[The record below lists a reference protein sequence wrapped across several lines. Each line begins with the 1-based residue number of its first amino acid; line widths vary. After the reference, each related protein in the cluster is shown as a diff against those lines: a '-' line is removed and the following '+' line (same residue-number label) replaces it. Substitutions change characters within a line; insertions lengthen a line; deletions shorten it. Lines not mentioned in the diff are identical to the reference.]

1 MKIAVIGA
9 GISGISAASLLQQK
23 GHEVIVYEKEERI
36 GGLIQCDWVEGNLFH
51 KVGGHVFNSKLDKV
65 LEWFWSQF
73 EQKEEFYAIKRKAK
87 IWMNNTLIG
96 YPIENYLY
104 QLDDSLLSKI
114 VAELLALQPRDPMR
128 YPSFG
133 EFLRGN
139 FGETLYQIYFQPYN
153 QKVWNT
159 DLKNVSMQWLEG
171 KLPMPNLNEI
181 VLSNIRQREES
192 QMVHSSFYYP
202 KNGGSQF
209 IIDRLARGLD
219 IRLATPVD
227 SVVRK
232 GAGLVL
238 NGNISIDAL
247 VYTGDVRKLKA
258 IIDMADVRGNIPAGV
273 HNLRA
278 NGTHNVL
285 CYTDDTDLTWLYLP
299 EKDTRAHRIIYTGNF
314 SPANN
319 GTSRKTCVVEFSGRN
334 DESTMTEELR
344 KLPGNLEPIR
354 FNYQPN
360 SYVIQDHDTRDVIAE
375 TMAIL
380 GPHSIYLCGR
390 FAEWEYYNM
399 DKAIEAAINLVEEIG

>member
-202 KNGGSQF
+202 KKGGSQF

-273 HNLRA
+273 HNLRV

-285 CYTDDTDLTWLYLP
+285 CYIDDTDLTWLYLP

-344 KLPGNLEPIR
+344 KLPGEPGAHPVQLSTE
-354 FNYQPN
+354 F
-360 SYVIQDHDTRDVIAE
+360 
-375 TMAIL
+375 L
-380 GPHSIYLCGR
+380 CHSGS
-390 FAEWEYYNM
+390 
-399 DKAIEAAINLVEEIG
+399 